1 MVATRTEVDD
11 LLDRALS
18 HSTAEAT
25 EALYIGQDAA
35 LTRFANNRIH
45 QNMREH
51 DAQLQ
56 VRVIDRERIGVA
68 STNRLD
74 EAGIRG
80 VVERAARSPS
90 VRRRTRAPRSFPN
103 PTAAATIRSS
113 GSCPPRRRPAPS
125 GAPRAPG
132 PSSPRARGW
141 ASRRRARSRR
151 R

>member
-56 VRVIDRERIGVA
+56 VRVIDRDRIGVA
-68 STNRLD
+68 TTNRLD
-74 EAGIRG
+74 EA
-80 VVERAARSPS
+80 
-90 VRRRTRAPRSFPN
+90 
-103 PTAAATIRSS
+103 
-113 GSCPPRRRPAPS
+113 
-125 GAPRAPG
+125 
-132 PSSPRARGW
+132 
-141 ASRRRARSRR
+141 
-151 R
+151 

>member
-18 HSTAEAT
+18 HSTADAT

-56 VRVIDRERIGVA
+56 VRVIHRERIGVTLQETRFPDKDV
-68 STNRLD
+68 SGT
-74 EAGIRG
+74 
-80 VVERAARSPS
+80 AARHSLVAS
-90 VRRRTRAPRSFPN
+90 SMIVSTRN
-103 PTAAATIRSS
+103 
-113 GSCPPRRRPAPS
+113 RRPL
-125 GAPRAPG
+125 
-132 PSSPRARGW
+132 
-141 ASRRRARSRR
+141 ASWS
-151 R
+151 